1 MSKLNSV
8 AVFCGSAAGND
19 PAYGAAATALGAGLA
34 ADGIGLVYGGGGI
47 GLMGMVAHAAHQGGG
62 RVVGV
67 MPEFLKQR
75 ELPQLDGGELIITD
89 SMHSRKNRMFALS
102 DAFVIMPGG
111 LGTLDE
117 MFEILTWRQ
126 LGLHSKPILICDIL
140 GSARA
145 WVATMDAAVAAGFAK
160 PEIRGYYEVLSG
172 VPAVLARLRQL
183 PASPEAGTTRL

>member
-1 MSKLNSV
+1 
-8 AVFCGSAAGND
+8 
-19 PAYGAAATALGAGLA
+19 
-34 ADGIGLVYGGGGI
+34 
-47 GLMGMVAHAAHQGGG
+47 
-62 RVVGV
+62 
-67 MPEFLKQR
+67 
-75 ELPQLDGGELIITD
+75 
-89 SMHSRKNRMFALS
+89 MFALS

>member
-1 MSKLNSV
+1 MSHLHSV
-8 AVFCGSAAGND
+8 AVFCGSSVGND
-19 PAYGAAATALGAGLA
+19 PAYGVAATALGEGLA
-34 ADGIGLVYGGGGI
+34 AAGIRLVYGGGGI
-47 GLMGMVAHAAHQGGG
+47 GLMGMTARAAHRGGG

-75 ELPQLDGGELIITD
+75 ELPQLDGGELIVTD

-145 WVATMDAAVAAGFAK
+145 WVATIEAAVESGFAK
-160 PEIRGYYEVLSG
+160 PEIRGFYEVLSD
-172 VPAVLARLRQL
+172 VPAVLARLQQL
-183 PASPEAGTTRL
+183 PPAPDAATTRL